1 MDVQHSKTEASVKA
15 LAQQHNE
22 SHTEDQQEDTKL
34 DITNDADTSAQILF
48 NKTQTDDQML
58 LAVSNQTSV
67 VGGTV
72 LG

>member
-15 LAQQHNE
+15 LAQE